1 MYVLLKIKKKSA
13 FVLKYSETNLVN
25 YVRSYGAL
33 ENEQELFLEFV
44 KVIANSIKVLY
55 SKQKTHSDIER

>member
-55 SKQKTHSDIER
+55 SKQKIHSDIKP

>member
-1 MYVLLKIKKKSA
+1 MQIEEILKT
-13 FVLKYSETNLVN
+13 KYSETNLVN

-44 KVIANSIKVLY
+44 KVSANSIKVLY
-55 SKQKTHSDIER
+55 SKQKTHFLKGKIHGTN